1 MNEAEFTAP
10 IPAMPSNDPFPETYP
25 SANPRWLE
33 HVAAQERK
41 RAVAQD
47 YAVDEP
53 ARQRNNRL
61 DRLAILRGGGRGP
74 LRITPLED
82 VFGSEDTEKAHF
94 IKGVIAWNETSAW
107 IAPPGGMKSAL
118 LASASISIA
127 LGKDWFGRKNK
138 CAAGVVYFALERADL
153 VKRRLMAH
161 RDQLGLASDQPI
173 PIVIVSGMIDGMN
186 PATVPLIVQTV
197 RRAEEYFASFESG
210 VHMAGVL
217 IFDTFAK
224 MIAAGGGDENSAKDQ
239 GKVFANLQRIKDEL
253 EGPHIALIGHTGKD
267 ESRGARGS
275 NAIYGD
281 VDMMVEIG
289 GGDIKTATVTKANDA
304 PEGPLFSFKSEI
316 VNFGTDEDGDPITV
330 NIVGSEGVEA
340 RVAAKP
346 EKRLSETQEAMYRLL
361 RDAGPAGLS
370 TDDWN
375 EKAREIGIGVK
386 RRATLHN
393 VRSQLCDKGLAREY
407 AGIWRAN
414 NG

>member
-1 MNEAEFTAP
+1 MSEPEFTAAVP
-10 IPAMPSNDPFPETYP
+10 PCPRNDPFPETYHAGGKDLP
-25 SANPRWLE
+25 P
-33 HVAAQERK
+33 
-41 RAVAQD
+41 D
-47 YAVDEP
+47 D
-53 ARQRNNRL
+53 ARERNNRL
-61 DRLAILRGGGRGP
+61 DRLAILRSGGRGP
-74 LRITPLED
+74 LRITPLEE
-82 VFGSEDTEKAHF
+82 VFGSDDAGKTHF
-94 IKGVIAWNETSAW
+94 IKGVISWNETSAW

-118 LASASISIA
+118 MASASMSIA

-138 CAAGVVYFALERADL
+138 CAVGVVYFALERADL

-161 RDQLGLASDQPI
+161 RRLLGLASNQPI

-289 GGDIKTATVTKANDA
+289 GGDVKTATVTKANDS

-316 VNFGTDEDGDPITV
+316 FEFGTDEDGDPITV
-330 NIVGSEGVEA
+330 NIVSADEVSLQSAPKGRE
-340 RVAAKP
+340 P
-346 EKRLSETQEAMYRLL
+346 RLTETQEAMYRLL
-361 RDAGPAGLS
+361 RDAGMEGL
-370 TDDWN
+370 TTEDWN
-375 EKAREIGIGVK
+375 AKAREIGIGVTRK
-386 RRATLHN
+386 ATLHN
-393 VRSQLCDKGLAREY
+393 TKEQLKDKHLVRNY
-407 AGIWRAN
+407 AGVWRAQT
-414 NG
+414 